1 MSNVD
6 PAGSARPLRI
16 AAIGMFAVAILA
28 LVVGVVSLTQDDGEP
43 TAAESTLTSGAG
55 TSSGSPSPT
64 GPPPESASSSPGSPE
79 DDDDAEDAEDAREN
93 GEDGTPEDGAG
104 TPEGTE
110 GSAGGSGSD
119 SEGTGSSSTGSGD
132 DGGELPELRVYNN
145 STVRGLAS
153 RAAGDF
159 RDSGWDVSEVGN
171 YSAGVIPSTTIYYR
185 PGTPEEQLAG
195 EIGAAFGIPVEP
207 RFDGIRDAA
216 PGVIVIVTNN
226 YGQTSTDP
234 K

>member
-1 MSNVD
+1 
-6 PAGSARPLRI
+6 
-16 AAIGMFAVAILA
+16 MFAVAILA

-64 GPPPESASSSPGSPE
+64 GPAPESGSSSPESS
-79 DDDDAEDAEDAREN
+79 EDADETE
-93 GEDGTPEDGAG
+93 GPEGTAEGGAPG
-104 TPEGTE
+104 DEPGAPEGTE
-110 GSAGGSGSD
+110 GSEGGSGSD
-119 SEGTGSSSTGSGD
+119 SEDAGPGSTASGD

-145 STVRGLAS
+145 STVRGLAN

-171 YSAGVIPSTTIYYR
+171 YSSGVIPSTTIYYR